1 MATFFVTNTM
11 DAGNGSLRDAI
22 AMANATPDADTIT
35 FDSSLTGMTIGLTS
49 GELSI
54 TNSLTINGLGANLLT
69 VDAQQNGFRVF
80 NIDNDS
86 DDLINVFIDGLTIT
100 GGNPIGGG
108 GGISTSENLTVQ
120 DSIISGNTS
129 IGIEGQYD
137 RFTADG
143 GGIDSHD
150 SNLTIINTDIINNEV
165 KGQLAD
171 GNPKFQENFGDDP
184 DGGGVSI
191 RYGQLNVVDSNIS
204 GNKVTGGLSDGGGIY
219 SWHSDIT
226 VTNSTISGNTL
237 EGTAFGSGGGIYN
250 RHGNTTIA
258 NSTIADN
265 STFMTSDLG
274 SADGGGIF
282 SRNGDLEITD
292 STVSGNSAVGLD
304 KTDGGGVYSKNGN
317 LTVVNSTISYNST
330 AGNSADGGGIF
341 SGSGIATITN
351 STIYG
356 NSADGRGGGLFS
368 EGRTNLTNTIIAN
381 STGRDAVL
389 KTNKIDTNL
398 NNLIEDGHY
407 NPFLS
412 GDPGLGPLQNNG
424 GSTETHALLPD
435 SIAIDAGDNGGATG
449 LASDQRGQGFDR
461 IINGTV
467 DIGAYEVQQ
476 QQSPTPEPETPTP
489 EPETPA
495 PEPETPT
502 PEPETPT
509 PEPETPTPEPET
521 PTPEPETPTPEPETP
536 TPEPETPTPEPETP
550 TPEPETPTP
559 EPEPPTPET
568 ESLLFSLKNN
578 QPTLGGVS
586 FTREDI
592 VEYNLADQS
601 FSKFFDGSEVGL
613 NGFRI
618 DAFEVVD
625 NNEILFSFEEPKNIN
640 GIQVDDSDIV
650 KFTPTSPG
658 DNSSGS
664 FELYFDGSDVG
675 LNQGD
680 ENIDGL
686 SVDPLTGDLLISTI
700 GNASVSGISSKD
712 EDILRF
718 NSDTLGSNTSGTWS
732 LEFDGSDVQLKTRN
746 EDIDAIGIN
755 GEQLLLSTTGNF
767 AVTDVSGENRDVF
780 IFNPNTLGSSTSG
793 TFEEFFSEL
802 SDSDISGVHF
812 LA

>member
-1 MATFFVTNTM
+1 MATFNVTNTM

-22 AMANATPDADTIT
+22 AMANATPDADIIS

-49 GELSI
+49 EELSI

-108 GGISTSENLTVQ
+108 GGIFTSENLTVQ
-120 DSIISGNTS
+120 NSIISGNTS

-137 RFTADG
+137 ILVDG

-165 KGQLAD
+165 QGQLAD
-171 GNPKFQENFGDDP
+171 GNPQFEENFGDDP

-191 RYGQLNVVDSNIS
+191 RYGQLNVVDSTIS
-204 GNKVTGGLSDGGGIY
+204 GNKVTGGLSDGGAIY

-258 NSTIADN
+258 NSTIANN
-265 STFMTSDLG
+265 STLMTSELG

-282 SRNGDLEITD
+282 SRNGDLEISN

-330 AGNSADGGGIF
+330 AGKSADGGGIF
-341 SGSGIATITN
+341 SSSGIATITN

-381 STGRDAVL
+381 STSRDAVL
-389 KTNKIDTNL
+389 NNSKIDTNL

-412 GDPGLGPLQNNG
+412 GDPGLGSLQNNG

-449 LASDQRGQGFDR
+449 LTSDQRGQGFDR
-461 IINGTV
+461 IVNGTV

-476 QQSPTPEPETPTP
+476 QQSPAPEPELPTP
-489 EPETPA
+489 EPEL
-495 PEPETPT
+495 PT
-502 PEPETPT
+502 PEPELPT
-509 PEPETPTPEPET
+509 PEPELPTPEPEL
-521 PTPEPETPTPEPETP
+521 
-536 TPEPETPTPEPETP
+536 
-550 TPEPETPTP
+550 
-559 EPEPPTPET
+559 PTPET

-578 QPTLGGVS
+578 QTLGGVS
-586 FTREDI
+586 FRREDI

-601 FSKFFDGSEVGL
+601 FSKFFDGSDVGL

-618 DAFEVVD
+618 DAFEVLD
-625 NNEILFSFEEPKNIN
+625 NNEILFSFERPRNIN
-640 GIQVDDSDIV
+640 GIENVVDDSDIV

-675 LNQGD
+675 LTKGGED
-680 ENIDGL
+680 IDGL
-686 SVDPLTGDLLISTI
+686 SVDPLTGDLLISTRGGI
-700 GNASVSGISSKD
+700 SVSGVSGKD

-732 LEFDGSDVQLKTRN
+732 LEFDGSDVELTKGS

-755 GEQLLLSTTGNF
+755 GEQLLMSTTGNF
-767 AVTDVSGENRDVF
+767 AVTDVSGKSRDVF

-802 SDSDISGVHF
+802 SGNNISSVHF

>member
-1 MATFFVTNTM
+1 MATFNVTNTM

-80 NIDNDS
+80 NIDNGNN
-86 DDLINVFIDGLTIT
+86 DLIDVFIDDLTIT

-108 GGISTSENLTVQ
+108 GGIFTSENLTVQ

-129 IGIEGQYD
+129 TGIEGQYD
-137 RFTADG
+137 IGRSIDG
-143 GGIDSHD
+143 GGINSYGGY
-150 SNLTIINTDIINNEV
+150 LKIVNTDIINNEV

-171 GNPKFQENFGDDP
+171 GNPEFQNDFGDDP

-191 RYGQLNVVDSNIS
+191 RNGQLNVVDSTIS

-219 SWHSDIT
+219 GWYSEIT

-237 EGTAFGSGGGIYN
+237 EGTALGSGGGIYN
-250 RHGNTTIA
+250 RHGNTTIE
-258 NSTIADN
+258 NSTIANN
-265 STFMTSDLG
+265 STLMTSEFG

-282 SRNGDLEITD
+282 SRNGDLEITN

-304 KTDGGGVYSKNGN
+304 RTDGGGVYSKNGN
-317 LTVVNSTISYNST
+317 LTVANSTISYNST
-330 AGNSADGGGIF
+330 VGNSADGGGIF
-341 SGSGIATITN
+341 SSSGIATITN

-389 KTNKIDTNL
+389 NSNKIDTNV

-449 LASDQRGQGFDR
+449 LTSDQRGQEFDR
-461 IINGTV
+461 IVNGTV
-467 DIGAYEVQQ
+467 DIGAYEVQEPEL
-476 QQSPTPEPETPTP
+476 PTPEPELPTP
-489 EPETPA
+489 EPEL
-495 PEPETPT
+495 PT
-502 PEPETPT
+502 PEPELPT
-509 PEPETPTPEPET
+509 PEPELPTPEPEL
-521 PTPEPETPTPEPETP
+521 PTPEPELPTPEPELP
-536 TPEPETPTPEPETP
+536 TPEPELPTPEPELP
-550 TPEPETPTP
+550 TPEPEL
-559 EPEPPTPET
+559 PTPET

-578 QPTLGGVS
+578 QTLGGVS
-586 FTREDI
+586 FRREDI
-592 VEYNLADQS
+592 VEYNLTDQS
-601 FSKFFDGSEVGL
+601 FSKFFDGSDVGL
-613 NGFRI
+613 KGFRI
-618 DAFEVVD
+618 DAFEVID
-625 NNEILFSFEEPKNIN
+625 DNEILFSFERPKNIN

-650 KFTPTSPG
+650 KFIPTSLG

-664 FELYFDGSDVG
+664 FKLHFDGSDVG
-675 LNQGD
+675 LTEDGED
-680 ENIDGL
+680 IDGL
-686 SVDPLTGDLLISTI
+686 SVDPLTGDLLISTR
-700 GNASVSGISSKD
+700 GSFNVSEVSGKD

-718 NSDTLGSNTSGTWS
+718 NPDTLGSNTSGSWS
-732 LEFDGSDVQLKTRN
+732 IEFNGSDVDLTGN
-746 EDIDAIGIN
+746 SEDIDAIGIN
-755 GEQLLLSTTGNF
+755 GEQLLLSTTGSF
-767 AVTDVSGENRDVF
+767 SVTDVSGQDEDVF
-780 IFNPNTLGSSTSG
+780 IFNPNTLGISTSG

-802 SDSDISGVHF
+802 NSTDITGVHF
-812 LA
+812 LT